1 MSDGNRLGRLY
12 APLPKNAIKASDG
25 KVYEHR
31 VEPREESRVLLEVDV
46 SPSNG
51 VSIAGQFVKQ
61 GVHRVVVYESEVGSV
76 ESMVATDREKA
87 DWAAAESAYQA
98 GVESFV
104 KSTVGAP
111 TDPRNVGR
119 PEEYRRAREV
129 AVTRYGDTNVAL
141 EYLRRAPD
149 LNKNGRPPLNS
160 CKTVELLSAPET
172 DSNRE
177 TRRLEGLIGRLVDQ
191 LGKAVA
197 GKEKRA

>member
-12 APLPKNAIKASDG
+12 APLPKNTIKASDG

-31 VEPREESRVLLEVDV
+31 VEPREESRVLIEVDV
-46 SPSNG
+46 NPSNG
-51 VSIAGQFVKQ
+51 VSIGGQHVRQ
-61 GVHRVVVYESEVGSV
+61 GVHRVVVYESELGAI
-76 ESMVATDREKA
+76 ESMVASDREKA

-98 GVESFV
+98 GIDAYIKTS
-104 KSTVGAP
+104 VGSP
-111 TDPRNVGR
+111 TDPRNASR
-119 PEEYRRAREV
+119 PEEYRRAREI
-129 AVTRYGDTNVAL
+129 AVTRYGETNVAL
-141 EYLRRAPD
+141 EYLRRAPE
-149 LNKNGRPPLNS
+149 LNKNGRPPLNY

-172 DSNRE
+172 EANRE